1 MRRKITT
8 PSLLIW
14 GTNDGALEKEMA
26 ELSRKYVEDL
36 TVRYIEGA
44 SHWVQQDEP
53 EQFNALMR
61 QFLDD
66 SF

>member
-1 MRRKITT
+1 MHSKIIV

-14 GTNDGALEKEMA
+14 GTKDGALDKQMA
-26 ELSRKYVEDL
+26 ERSRKYVNDL
-36 TVRYIEGA
+36 TVSYIEGA

-61 QFLDD
+61 QFLHD
-66 SF
+66 